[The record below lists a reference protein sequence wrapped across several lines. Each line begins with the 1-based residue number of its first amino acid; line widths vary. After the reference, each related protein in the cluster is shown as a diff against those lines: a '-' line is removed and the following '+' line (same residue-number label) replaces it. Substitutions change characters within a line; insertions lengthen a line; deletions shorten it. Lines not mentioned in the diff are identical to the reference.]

1 MNPTVI
7 AAIIAAAASLGG
19 PVLSCFLS
27 RKAEVR
33 AQKAEERAEAAEKKE
48 QRRQNNERPTLR
60 KISTWRIS

>member
-33 AQKAEERAEAAEKKE
+33 AQKAEERAEAAEKE